1 MPEKANMPQ
10 ARGDRRI
17 SLCGEIFENL
27 KDEPIEEVSV
37 EGDIPLKNIMP
48 SIMDYESNTPTGGIL
63 KKRQGPGVGQGP
75 GLGLGPGLGVRLKT
89 SQSEISRISATRLTK
104 DEALNSN
111 PKLSPGKNRSP
122 SHAISPRKTKFTG
135 TSLKTITPRS
145 TTKRKATIQDNLK
158 IKSRMHIKLAS
169 NTSLESSAKSPK
181 KRYQKVSFALR
192 NSNVLKNMYGKD
204 FSKNLKLD
212 IKDFR
217 TAEIIIGNFLR
228 SFKTFENFHSNKKH
242 MSLKLDHLID
252 AYMQRCKAS
261 LRGILFD
268 NADIL
273 NSFISEKY
281 LLLVIYIN
289 IVCNND
295 QSKFNAGEWSMKEF
309 SKFLDDFQKAD
320 LENSIIFFI
329 GYRMMLPRK
338 LVISEVGSFLTEL
351 INLERF
357 LRRENQ
363 KSKDFIMG
371 SFKKSVHDRLEKID
385 GRAEALLELFYPDD
399 VLGSNAKT
407 KSWQKVI
414 ICFFYW
420 ELDQRNGGNDELGF

>member
-1 MPEKANMPQ
+1 MPKKENMPR
-10 ARGDRRI
+10 ARGNARI
-17 SLCGEIFENL
+17 SLCGDIFGNR
-27 KDEPIEEVSV
+27 KDEPIQEVSV
-37 EGDIPLKNIMP
+37 EGYSPLKNRMP
-48 SIMDYESNTPTGGIL
+48 SIMDYESHTPSGGIL
-63 KKRQGPGVGQGP
+63 KKRQGLGA
-75 GLGLGPGLGVRLKT
+75 GLGPELGVRLKT
-89 SQSEISRISATRLTK
+89 SQSEISRRSATPRTK
-104 DEALNSN
+104 DEALDSD

-122 SHAISPRKTKFTG
+122 SHATSPRKTKFTG
-135 TSLKTITPRS
+135 TSLKTLTPKS
-145 TTKRKATIQDNLK
+145 KTKLKVTIQDNPQ
-158 IKSRMHIKLAS
+158 IRSRMKIKLAS
-169 NTSLESSAKSPK
+169 MTSLESPAKSPK

-192 NSNVLKNMYGKD
+192 NSTVLKNMYGKD
-204 FSKNLKLD
+204 LSKNLKFD

-242 MSLKLDHLID
+242 LSLKLHHLID
-252 AYMQRCKAS
+252 TYMQKSKAA
-261 LRGILFD
+261 LQGILFD
-268 NADIL
+268 NANIL

-320 LENSIIFFI
+320 LENSILFFI